1 MLPLTI
7 SGLASSLPEE
17 VVSSTSLE
25 AELNLPA
32 GWIEQRTGIRE
43 RRRATRQSVL
53 DLAEPAARLALNRAQ
68 RDESD
73 LGLVVGAS
81 TGRHQF
87 IPCTAAL
94 LQRRMGLPE
103 GRAFAFDV
111 DATCLSFLVGLRVAA
126 QWVAASGTAE
136 SGRPTG
142 SALLFSSEM
151 SQHSLNPREPE
162 SYVLIGDGAA
172 AAVLEH
178 QPGNGSGMHG
188 AWFTT
193 HASGSEYTCF
203 LGGGTHHHPNNPS
216 TTREMNLFH
225 MNGPAVFKMALKLVP
240 DFMRRVFSEVGWKPH
255 EVDAVVPH
263 QASAPGVDLL
273 VSRCGLHRDQIV
285 SNLATRGNCI
295 AASIPIAL
303 SEAVESGRIRR
314 GDRVLLCGTG
324 AGLSL
329 GAVALTF

>member
-17 VVSSTSLE
+17 VVSSASLE
-25 AELNLPA
+25 AELNLPV

-53 DLAEPAARLALNRAQ
+53 DLAEPAARLALRRAQ
-68 RDESD
+68 RDGGD

-81 TGRHQF
+81 TGRHQL

-126 QWVAASGTAE
+126 QWIAASASPGADA
-136 SGRPTG
+136 
-142 SALLFSSEM
+142 ALLFSSEM
-151 SQHSLNPREPE
+151 NQHSLNPREPE

-178 QPGNGSGMHG
+178 RPDSGSGIHG
-188 AWFTT
+188 AWFAT
-193 HASGSEYTCF
+193 HPSGGDYTCF

-216 TTREMNLFH
+216 TTHEMNLFH

-240 DFMRRVFSEVGWKPH
+240 DFMNRVFTELGWKPH
-255 EVDAVVPH
+255 DVAAVVPH

-285 SNLATRGNCI
+285 TNLATRGNCI

-303 SEAVESGRIRR
+303 SEAVESGRIQR
-314 GDRVLLCGTG
+314 GDRIVLCGTG

-329 GAVALTF
+329 GAIALTF

>member
-7 SGLASSLPEE
+7 SGLATSLPEQA
-17 VVSSTSLE
+17 VSSAYLE
-25 AELNLPA
+25 AELALPP

-43 RRRATRQSVL
+43 RRRANGQSVL
-53 DLAEPAARLALNRAQ
+53 DLAEPAARLALQRAQ
-68 RDESD
+68 RNDDD
-73 LGLVVGAS
+73 LRLVVAAS

-94 LQRRMGLPE
+94 LQRRLGLPE

-126 QWVAASGTAE
+126 QWLA
-136 SGRPTG
+136 G
-142 SALLFSSEM
+142 SPNPGEGAALLFSSEM
-151 SQHSLNPREPE
+151 SRNSLNPQEPE

-178 QPGNGSGMHG
+178 QPSSCSGLHG

-193 HASGSEYTCF
+193 HASGADLTRF
-203 LGGGTHHHPNNPS
+203 LGGGTQHHPNDPA

-225 MNGPAVFKMALKLVP
+225 MNGPAIFKMALKLVP
-240 DFMRRVFSEVGWKPH
+240 LFMERVFRELGWSPH
-255 EVDAVVPH
+255 EIDAVVPH

-285 SNLATRGNCI
+285 TNLATLGNCI

-329 GAVALTF
+329 GAIALTF